1 MLTKLQAQSLSKFF
15 IVSVV
20 LIAVGL
26 FVEPSVGLSQDL
38 NLKDQFGDLGIG
50 DDDAKVT
57 LTGDFK
63 IKSNTQLGM
72 LNVTAEI
79 RASHHLYSVTQKKGG
94 PIRSTI
100 AVTESD
106 QYQVIG
112 SFTPD
117 APPHIDEKVEGFD
130 VPVEHHENFVVW
142 SAPIRLSA
150 GVDPKNL
157 TINLIFNGQ
166 VCEADAS
173 GVILGCDQLQN
184 LKIEAAFAGYDDGLA
199 VVSPTETAVVEDVKI
214 KSFRP
219 EKSHVL
225 FSGRVVRAD
234 GIKAAISPGDT
245 VRLELTAAPVDGFH
259 IYAYKPVATGSGLS
273 TIVGFSENHGWNVQL
288 PTPSVKPY
296 ENKEIGYSGHRE
308 SVTWSFDLDVPDNA
322 ESRDYEFKG
331 LIGFQS
337 CTDSSCDPPMG
348 VKFSAVVPVG
358 EKTGPFPVTFEA
370 GVSFGEAESILRTAA
385 ENEARAKAEKNPTNG
400 MKRLPDSAEQIAQ
413 MAALYPA
420 TEKVNY
426 LLLKELAAN
435 PIGTPIEKLVRHK
448 ETTFGWAVWFIFLGG
463 FLLNLMPCVFPVLG
477 LKVMGFVEQA
487 GSDPKKIRMH
497 GIAFT
502 MGLVFS
508 MWVLAGIILTL
519 KFVFGRHVNW
529 GTEQMGNPY
538 FVGAMIVLLFLLGL
552 NMVGVFEMGTSLTR
566 VGGGVQGKKGYSTS
580 FLSGILTTLIATPC
594 SGPFLAGAMG
604 YTLAQ
609 PAAIAMFLFTVF
621 ALGIAFPYVVLSF
634 FPVLINRLPRPGAWM
649 HTFKVTMAFA
659 LFATVAFFMQTF
671 GGQTGV
677 VGLSWLTMALVV
689 IGLGAF
695 FYGVWSPAYVPP
707 FKRIWFG
714 WLLPALILGT
724 GLWMTY
730 DAAGYQNLAAVDHQA
745 GGLDWQVWNEGKV
758 ESILDKKPSIV
769 WVDYTADW

>member
-1 MLTKLQAQSLSKFF
+1 MLTKLQAQSLSRFF

-26 FVEPSVGLSQDL
+26 LVEPSVGLSQDL

-72 LNVTAEI
+72 LNVIAEI

-117 APPHIDEKVEGFD
+117 APPHIEEKVEGSK

-150 GVDPKNL
+150 GVDPKNV

-166 VCEADAS
+166 VCEANEA

-184 LKIEAAFAGYDDGLA
+184 LKIEAAFTGYDDGLT
-199 VVSPTETAVVEDVKI
+199 VSEPTEAVAVEDVKVEP
-214 KSFRP
+214 FRP

-225 FSGRVVRAD
+225 FSGRVIRAD

-245 VRLELTAAPVDGFH
+245 VRLELTAAPEDGFH
-259 IYAYKPVATGSGLS
+259 VYAFENLKSGSAIS
-273 TIVGFSENHGWNVQL
+273 TIVGFTNDNGWKIGN
-288 PTPSVKPY
+288 PTASVAPY
-296 ENKEIGYSGHRE
+296 ENKDLGYVGHKE
-308 SVTWSFDLDVPDNA
+308 PVTWAFEITIADDAQPKNYDLTGVV
-322 ESRDYEFKG
+322 
-331 LIGFQS
+331 GFQT
-337 CTDSSCDPPMG
+337 CTDASCDPPAG
-348 VKFSAVVPVG
+348 VGFSVVIPVG
-358 EKTGPFPVTFEA
+358 KTPGPFPVTFQGDVQYHDVEDIIRA
-370 GVSFGEAESILRTAA
+370 GQQ
-385 ENEARAKAEKNPTNG
+385 RAKSRSEKD
-400 MKRLPDSAEQIAQ
+400 DSPSVSARRGDTPEQIAE
-413 MAALYPA
+413 MSALYEPG
-420 TEKVNY
+420 KKINY
-426 LLLKELAAN
+426 LILKELEAN
-435 PIGTPIEKLVRHK
+435 PIGTSAGNLVRRE
-448 ETTFGWAVWFIFLGG
+448 ETTFGMAVLLIFLGG
-463 FLLNLMPCVFPVLG
+463 LLLNLMPCVFPVLG

-497 GIAFT
+497 GVAFT
-502 MGLVFS
+502 LGLVFS
-508 MWVLAGIILTL
+508 MWVLAGIVLTL
-519 KFVFGRHVNW
+519 KFALGRNVTW
-529 GTEQMGNPY
+529 GAEQMGNPY
-538 FVGAMIVLLFLLGL
+538 FVGSMIVLLFLLGL
-552 NMVGVFEMGTSLTR
+552 NMAGVFEMGTTLTR
-566 VGGGVQGKKGYSTS
+566 VGGGVQAKKGYSSS

-594 SGPFLAGAMG
+594 SGPFLGAAMG
-604 YTLAQ
+604 YTMAQ
-609 PAAIAMFLFTVF
+609 PAGIAMFLFTVF

-634 FPVLINRLPRPGAWM
+634 FPVLINKLPRPGAWM
-649 HTFKVTMAFA
+649 HTFKVIMAFA

-677 VGLSWLTMALVV
+677 DGLSWLTMALVV

-695 FYGVWSPAYVPP
+695 FYGTWSPAYVPP

-714 WLLPALILGT
+714 WVLPTMILGA
-724 GLWMTY
+724 GLWMGF
-730 DAAGYQNLAAVDHQA
+730 DAASFENLAAVEHNA
-745 GGLDWQVWNEGKV
+745 GGLDWQVWNPGKV